1 MYENKKIDSVKIEK
15 SDYAIS
21 RLKERTNDLLKTCYE
36 TNTSNFVERRYM
48 RLIVFFIVMK
58 KGIIDNNIIS

>member
-21 RLKERTNDLLKTCYE
+21 RLEERTNDLLKTCYE
-36 TNTSNFVERRYM
+36 TNTSNSLNVDTCD
-48 RLIVFFIVMK
+48 LSFFYRDE
-58 KGIIDNNIIS
+58 KGNYR

>member
-21 RLKERTNDLLKTCYE
+21 RLEERTNELLKTCYE